1 MTGSA
6 GRLIAPGLVA
16 GVLTLLPAPAAA
28 QCRDWGEMLADGSVV
43 QIEAVLGTEID
54 LTLSVVYLNPKR
66 LGRCALGTALYD
78 GLDSAMLSAGPPA
91 QAFWIGVT
99 GRSADTFA
107 PEQLWIV
114 QDEREL
120 GLSLK
125 GEYDVETRLSTL
137 REFDG
142 QHLVVYGAELDA
154 TVPMRVIY
162 LSSIGPVSSEYH
174 VDAYYR

>member
-1 MTGSA
+1 MTISVR
-6 GRLIAPGLVA
+6 RLIAAGVVT
-16 GVLTLLPAPAAA
+16 GVLTLIPAPAVA
-28 QCRDWGEMLADGSVV
+28 QCRDWDEMLADGSVV
-43 QIEAVLGTEID
+43 QIEAVLGAEID
-54 LTLSVVYLNPKR
+54 LTLSVVYLNPQR

-91 QAFWIGVT
+91 QAFWVGVT
-99 GRSADTFA
+99 GGSADTFA

-142 QHLVVYGAELDA
+142 QYLVVYGAELDA
-154 TVPMRVIY
+154 ILPMRVIY
-162 LSSIGPVSSEYH
+162 LSSIGPVSAEYR